1 MYNRRNVGL
10 ALAVIIL
17 AVAVFFALRYVGALP
32 GQGQVS
38 TGGYQ
43 AVFLSNGQVYFG
55 KISGTTA
62 TDVTIEDI
70 YYLQVE
76 GQIQPERE
84 GQQQPRL
91 SLVKLG
97 NELHGPQDKMVINRD
112 HVLFWENLK
121 DDGRVVSAIKDHKA
135 GRTGTP
141 APATTPTPAAQ

>member
-1 MYNRRNVGL
+1 MDQRRLIMVL
-10 ALAVIIL
+10 VVAAAVV
-17 AVAVFFALRYVGALP
+17 AAVFWGLRYVG
-32 GQGQVS
+32 VS
-38 TGGYQ
+38 PFQATKTEGYQ
-43 AVFLSNGQVYFG
+43 AVFLTNGQVYFG
-55 KISGTTA
+55 KITQMTA

-97 NELHGPQDKMVINRD
+97 NELHGPQDKMIINRD

-121 DDGRVVSAIKDHKA
+121 DDGRVVTAIKDHKA

-141 APATTPTPAAQ
+141 APTPTPAGQ